1 VYGNLY
7 FGGFFTPTPP
17 NGWVQD
23 GAKTFVG
30 VTPRF
35 SLRDKISANTNVY
48 FTYSQGFKS
57 GLFNASAV
65 PVTPST
71 KAPELVEP
79 EKLDSYEVGNQVGA
93 GQLVQLQRGNVP
105 VQI

>member
-1 VYGNLY
+1 
-7 FGGFFTPTPP
+7 
-17 NGWVQD
+17 VQD

-30 VTPRF
+30 VYAALL
-35 SLRDKISANTNVY
+35 LRDKISSTTDVY
-48 FTYSQGFKS
+48 FTYSQASRAGC
-57 GLFNASAV
+57 FNASAV

-79 EKLDSYEVGNQVGA
+79 EKLDFLRDRHQVGA